1 MKKLLLIPL
10 LLLSAF
16 VYSQDFRGTIEG
28 LVTDPSG
35 SVIPNATVKITNTQ
49 TSESKEVKTNN
60 QGYYTIPY
68 LTPSTYTV
76 EVSAPGFE
84 KLRQTEIAVRVA
96 DKLNLPFRL
105 TMGQMTQEVTIT
117 GQQEVLDTG
126 SADRGLVFDPLKT
139 EQLPLNGRQEYM
151 LMALTPGVLF
161 TQEQF
166 GASGFSGTRGWD
178 VNSSY
183 KINGARPGENVF
195 FLNGAPISDNGG
207 TWDVAPNIEAVQEFK
222 VMTNT
227 YDAQYGHFGG
237 GAVNTTIKSGGNAYH
252 GDVFDYFRNSYMDAN
267 NFGNNYNGQPTP
279 YHNQHQFGGVVG
291 GPVRKNKDYFF
302 ASFEGWREVLP
313 APSSN
318 TVPTADELAGNFAA
332 TPYLIYDPLTSAG
345 CTASTCTGTHVYVRQ
360 PFPGDVI
367 PNTRINPI
375 GAKILSYYPK
385 PTILGYQTNFNA
397 PNIKDQY
404 AYNQPLGKWD
414 HNFGDSDKVSA
425 TVTFQH
431 GTENRNSSGFPPPAD
446 SGNINNARTD
456 QNYIASY
463 THIFSPSMVF
473 DARLSFGRFTQSA
486 PNQGD
491 PSFLASTLGIHG
503 SCAPTVP
510 QCSSPVF
517 NFGNSLGNLFGSG
530 SPGSTSSA
538 LINWYSYNTWDFNP
552 GLTINRG
559 KHTTHIGFEWLYAAR
574 PSQGSGN
581 ATGVFNFGTSWT
593 QHYSDQQ
600 SGTFDGNSVATAL
613 LGFPS
618 SGTIE
623 YNAQLY
629 ITRPY
634 YAGYIQDDWKI
645 TPKLTLN
652 LGLRYEVQIPWK
664 DRFNRVTR
672 GFDYNVVN
680 PVSSQVLANW
690 NSINST
696 TPGLLPAP
704 PSALNGSLIFAGVNG
719 QSSRIYDTDWTDV
732 APRIGLAYRL
742 TPKTVLRTGGGV
754 FYQYQSNNSNT
765 QYGFSQSTPYNTSTT
780 GGLFPS
786 ATSFT
791 SPYSLANPFPNGI
804 ASPAGS
810 SLGALTN
817 IGNSFSYNNPSW
829 RAQRTYQWSFAIQRE
844 LPWHTNLE
852 VAYAYNL
859 QIFVPIGYNTDHI
872 SLANQNLGIANP
884 SYLSKSVPNP
894 FYGILPA
901 TSSIGANPT
910 ISYGTLLQPNP
921 LWNGGMT
928 QNYGMQVGHYRSD
941 ELQISV
947 DKRLGGGQNKG
958 GAFTYVI
965 SYTHGKQMQADHRT
979 DNWNLLEPLDYEI
992 DDGTKLNSFA
1002 LSGLYDLPF
1011 GQGRAF
1017 LSNGKM
1023 LNRLAGNW
1031 RADYIFTYYSG
1042 FPVGIPGGYYF
1053 NCGNWQAQS
1062 QDENHW
1068 FNNNVAGCYT
1078 QRPTNSLNPYQDR
1091 FSTIFRQAV
1100 PQLNAA
1106 VEKQIFVNERYK
1118 FSLRLEGF
1126 NVTNKAIRNPPD
1138 TTVTD
1143 IQFGQLG
1150 KNQYNFPR
1158 TLQIG
1163 GKFYF

>member
-1 MKKLLLIPL
+1 MTTRILTALCFMIVSL
-10 LLLSAF
+10 
-16 VYSQDFRGTIEG
+16 YSQDFRGTIEG

-35 SVIPNATVKITNTQ
+35 AVIPGASIKIINIQTNET
-49 TSESKEVKTNN
+49 KEVKSNS

-68 LTPSTYTV
+68 LNPSIYTMEAV
-76 EVSAPGFE
+76 APGFE

-96 DKLNLPFRL
+96 DKLNMPLKL
-105 TMGQMTQEVTIT
+105 TVGQSSQEVTIT

-237 GAVNTTIKSGGNAYH
+237 GAVNTTIKSGGNAFH

-291 GPVRKNKDYFF
+291 GPVVKNKDYFF

-313 APSSN
+313 APSTN
-318 TVPTADELAGNFAA
+318 TVPTADELTGNFAA
-332 TPYLIYDPLTSAG
+332 TPYTIYDPLTSVACATSG
-345 CTASTCTGTHVYVRQ
+345 ACTGSHIYIRQ
-360 PFPGDVI
+360 PFPNDVI
-367 PNTRINPI
+367 PQSRISPI

-385 PTILGYQTNFNA
+385 PTIGGYQGNFNA

-404 AYNQPLGKWD
+404 AYNQPMGRWD
-414 HNFGDSDKVSA
+414 HNFGDKDKLYGLA
-425 TVTFQH
+425 TFQH
-431 GTENRNSSGFPPPAD
+431 GTENRNSSGFAPPAD
-446 SGNINNARTD
+446 SGNIYNARTD
-456 QNYIASY
+456 QNYIAGY
-463 THIFSPSMVF
+463 THIFSPTMVF
-473 DARLSFGRFTQSA
+473 DARLSFGRFTQNS
-486 PNQGD
+486 PSQGD
-491 PSFLASTLGIHG
+491 ASFLASKLGINN
-503 SCAPTVP
+503 SVCAPTIP
-510 QCSSPVF
+510 QCSAPVVS
-517 NFGNSLGNLFGSG
+517 FGNTLGNLFGGG
-530 SPGSTSSA
+530 SNA
-538 LINWYSYNTWDFNP
+538 LVNWYSYNTWDFNP
-552 GLTINRG
+552 SLTLNRG
-559 KHTTHIGFEWLYAAR
+559 KHTYHIGFEYLYAAR
-574 PSQGSGN
+574 PSESDGYGSGLLS
-581 ATGVFNFGTSWT
+581 FGTGWT
-593 QHYSDQQ
+593 QKYSDQQ

-613 LGFPS
+613 LGYPT
-618 SGTIE
+618 SGQVD
-623 YNAQLY
+623 YNSQLY

-645 TPKLTLN
+645 THRLTIN
-652 LGLRYEVQIPWK
+652 WGLRYELQIPWK

-680 PVSSQVLANW
+680 PDSAPVLANW
-690 NSINST
+690 NAINAAN
-696 TPGLLPAP
+696 PGTLPAP
-704 PSALNGSLIFAGVNG
+704 PAALYGSLIFAGVNG
-719 QSSRIYDTDWTDV
+719 ASPRIYNTDYTNV
-732 APRIGLAYRL
+732 APRLGMAYRI
-742 TPKTVLRTGGGV
+742 TDKTVLRVGGGV

-765 QYGFSQSTPYNTSTT
+765 QYGFSQTTPYNTSLNT
-780 GGLFPS
+780 GLTPS
-786 ATSFT
+786 AASPTG
-791 SPYSLANPFPNGI
+791 PYSLANPFPQGI

-817 IGNSFSYNNPSW
+817 VGNGFSYNNPSW
-829 RAQRTYQWSFAIQRE
+829 RSERTYQWSIALQRQ
-844 LPWHTNLE
+844 LPWRTNLE

-859 QIFVPIGYNTDHI
+859 QIFVPVSYNTDHI

-894 FYGILPA
+894 FYGILPV
-901 TSSIGANPT
+901 TSGIGANAT

-947 DKRLGGGQNKG
+947 EKRLGGGSNKA

-979 DNWNLLEPLDYEI
+979 DNWNLVEPLDYEL
-992 DDGTKLNSFA
+992 DDGTKQNSFA

-1011 GQGRAF
+1011 GT
-1017 LSNGKM
+1017 GKA
-1023 LNRLAGNW
+1023 LLNNNKFVNRLVGNW
-1031 RADYIFTYYSG
+1031 RADYILTYYSG
-1042 FPVGIPGGYYF
+1042 FPVGIPGGYYY
-1053 NCGNWQAQS
+1053 NCGNSQAPNQN
-1062 QDENHW
+1062 ENEW

-1106 VEKQIFVNERYK
+1106 VEKQIFVSERFK

>member
-1 MKKLLLIPL
+1 MKTRVLAILFLLT
-10 LLLSAF
+10 AF
-16 VYSQDFRGTIEG
+16 LFSQDFRGIIEG
-28 LVTDPSG
+28 QVTDPSG
-35 SVIPNATVKITNTQ
+35 SAIPGATIKITNALTG
-49 TSESKEVKTNN
+49 ENKEVKSNG
-60 QGYYTIPY
+60 QGYYTLPY
-68 LTPSTYTV
+68 LNPGNYTI
-76 EVSAPGFE
+76 EVTAAGFE

-96 DKLNLPFRL
+96 DKLNIPLKL
-105 TMGQMTQEVTIT
+105 VVGQMNQEVTIT

-237 GAVNTTIKSGGNAYH
+237 GAVNTTIKSGGNAFH

-279 YHNQHQFGGVVG
+279 YHNQHQFGGIVG

-318 TVPTADELAGNFAA
+318 TVPTADELTGNFAA
-332 TPYLIYDPLTSAG
+332 TPYTIYDPLTSAA
-345 CTASTCTGTHVYVRQ
+345 CTSATCTGMHVYVRL
-360 PFPGDVI
+360 PFPNDVI
-367 PNTRINPI
+367 PSARISPI
-375 GAKILSYYPK
+375 GTKILSYYPK
-385 PTILGYQTNFNA
+385 PTIGGYQSNFNA

-404 AYNQPLGKWD
+404 MYNQPIGRWD
-414 HNFGDSDKVSA
+414 HNFGDKDKLYGLA
-425 TVTFQH
+425 TFQH
-431 GTENRNSSGFPPPAD
+431 GTENRNSSGFAPPAD

-456 QNYIASY
+456 QNYIIGY
-463 THIFSPSMVF
+463 THILSPSTVF

-486 PNQGD
+486 PSQGD
-491 PSFLASTLGIHG
+491 ASFLASALGIKG

-510 QCSSPVF
+510 QCSAPVF

-530 SPGSTSSA
+530 SPTNTSSS

-552 GLTINRG
+552 SLTLNRG
-559 KHTTHIGFEWLYAAR
+559 RHTYHIGFEVLYAIR

-593 QHYSDQQ
+593 QKYSDQQ

-618 SGTIE
+618 SGVIE
-623 YNAQLY
+623 NNAQLY
-629 ITRPY
+629 LSRPY

-645 TPKLTLN
+645 TPRLTLN
-652 LGLRYEVQIPWK
+652 WGLRYELQIPWL
-664 DRFNRVTR
+664 DRYNRVTR
-672 GFDYNVVN
+672 GFNYNSVS
-680 PVSSQVLANW
+680 PVSAQVLANW
-690 NSINST
+690 NAINAAN
-696 TPGLLPAP
+696 PGVLPAP
-704 PSALNGSLIFAGVNG
+704 PSALNGNLLFAGVDG
-719 QSSRIYDTDWTDV
+719 QSQRIYNTDYTNV
-732 APRIGLAYRL
+732 APRLGMAYRV
-742 TPKTVLRTGGGV
+742 TDKTVLRVGGGV

-765 QYGFSQSTPYNTSTT
+765 QYGFSQSTPYNSSTT
-780 GGLFPS
+780 NGLYPS

-791 SPYSLANPFPNGI
+791 SPYSLANPFPQGI
-804 ASPAGS
+804 ASATGP
-810 SLGALTN
+810 GALVN
-817 IGNSFSYNNPSW
+817 VGNSFSYNNPSW
-829 RAQRTYQWSFAIQRE
+829 RSQRTYQWSIAIQRE
-844 LPWHTNLE
+844 LPFHNNLE

-859 QIFVPIGYNTDHI
+859 QIFVPISYNTDHI

-884 SYLSKSVPNP
+884 SYLSHTVPNP
-894 FYGILPA
+894 FYGILPT
-901 TSSIGANPT
+901 TSSVGANPT
-910 ISYGTLLQPNP
+910 IGYTTLLQPNP

-941 ELQISV
+941 ELQVSV
-947 DKRLGGGQNKG
+947 ERRVGGGDNKAG
-958 GAFTYVI
+958 VFTYVV

-992 DDGTKLNSFA
+992 DDGTKLNAFA
-1002 LSGLYDLPF
+1002 FSGLYDLPF
-1011 GQGRAF
+1011 GRGKAL
-1017 LSNGKM
+1017 LSGGNK
-1023 LNRLAGNW
+1023 LVDRLVGNW
-1031 RADYIFTYYSG
+1031 RADYILTYYSG
-1042 FPVGIPGGYYF
+1042 FPVAIPGNYYY
-1053 NCGNWQAQS
+1053 NCGAWNAPNQN
-1062 QDENHW
+1062 ENQW

-1106 VEKQIFVNERYK
+1106 IEKTIRVSERYK
-1118 FSLRLEGF
+1118 FALRLEGF

-1138 TTVTD
+1138 TGVTD